1 MILIISNDTKRA
13 ESYVSSLGYMGYIA
27 EAVEAKYAR
36 HRFCPSVHACVL
48 TDLGNLGDHAAAC
61 LCIRAKCPALPIFV
75 LCPSPELLP
84 SASTLPLGI
93 TAPDLVK
100 ALRSFSSEIGKYK
113 GAGLDLDPSSS
124 EPTYFLDPLSLTH
137 TELQILRFLL
147 LYFPFAQSAE
157 RIVKYCFNPHKRPM
171 PSSIRAHVCKINKL
185 FKAHYG
191 HPIIRALPGVGYTI
205 IPPEEF

>member
-27 EAVEAKYAR
+27 EAVEAKYAQ

-48 TDLGNLGDHAAAC
+48 ADLNDSRECAALC
-61 LCIRAKCPALPIFV
+61 LSIRENSPDIPIFA
-75 LCPSPELLP
+75 LCPSVQLLP
-84 SASTLPLGI
+84 SAVTLPTGI
-93 TAPDLVK
+93 TAPDLIK
-100 ALRSFSSEIGKYK
+100 ALRVPNSKIGRYN
-113 GAGLDLDPSSS
+113 GAGLDLDPSSI
-124 EPTYFLDPLSLTH
+124 EPTYFLDPISLTH

-171 PSSIRAHVCKINKL
+171 PSSIRAHISKINKI
-185 FKAHYG
+185 FNASYG
-191 HPIIRALPGVGYTI
+191 HPIIKALVGVGYTL